1 MYIST
6 KNPSEMTAQERMD
19 EIATLLSRAVV
30 RGENHEQNQYP
41 ERSFTGLHGS
51 SKHSCDDP
59 KWSGL
64 RTEKKART

>member
-19 EIATLLSRAVV
+19 EIATLLARAVM
-30 RGENHEQNQYP
+30 RGENHEQNQYS

-51 SKHSCDDP
+51 SKHSI
-59 KWSGL
+59 GI
-64 RTEKKART
+64 